1 MKIRFFNLP
10 KRFPERFF
18 KKVAK
23 KVLKAEKKEDSVLSI
38 IFVKSTEMRKLNLEY
53 RKKNQPTDVLSF
65 PESSDGEN
73 YLGEILICIPEVRK
87 NARIYNQ
94 EFEEELKRV
103 LIHGILHLLGYDH
116 ERKGDKMIIK
126 KQENYLSHLKG
137 PDE

>member
-1 MKIRFFNLP
+1 MKIRFFNLS

-38 IFVKSTEMRKLNLEY
+38 IFVQSAEMRKLNLEY

-65 PESSDGEN
+65 SGSANEEN
-73 YLGEILICIPEVRK
+73 YLGEILICVPEVRK

-94 EFEEELKRV
+94 DFEEELKRV

-116 ERKGDKMIIK
+116 ERKGDKMMIK